1 MAFQTRKA
9 RETAVALIA
18 QVSRNTFVDPAANLM
33 AVSNLSLGFSP
44 VSVANPEYT
53 GSVDQNGDEVVGK
66 TATLSFDVN
75 LRGPGGSDVPAA
87 GAYLPGI
94 LLKNAKMTEVITA
107 SAIPASPEAL
117 SAGSTTGFTGGAG
130 VTGTADLYKGKL
142 VQLLGVSTGL
152 TGIAAIRGNTAG
164 KVFSLCETFSGAL
177 SGNYQIPKQL
187 SYVNSVGGGDPLPL
201 SLKTWIGGRRYDLID
216 CQVTS
221 LSVAVQTS
229 TRQSASTPVF
239 RVQMSVTL
247 YNDAD
252 EATPAIPALGPTPKY
267 RNGKQFLALKAVG
280 GSGFDLNFGIQAEAA
295 PNPNFAS
302 GDEGDEIGSKQI
314 TLTPNL
320 LAYRKAD
327 FDTLALADAQ
337 AYHPFYALWGS
348 GSGQTV
354 AVIVP
359 NARLTPASLD
369 MGGTHVTES
378 PQLLV
383 DVMTANVVI
392 AFPYWTP

>member
-9 RETAVALIA
+9 RETALALIA
-18 QVSRNTFVDPAANLM
+18 QSVRGTFVDPAANLM

-66 TATLSFDVN
+66 NATLSFDVN
-75 LRGPGGSDVPAA
+75 LRGPGGSDVPSA

-94 LLKNAKMTEVITA
+94 LLVNAKMTEVITA
-107 SAIPASPEAL
+107 AAIPASPEAL
-117 SAGSTTGFTGGAG
+117 SAGTTTGFTGGAG
-130 VTGTADLYKGKL
+130 VTGTANLYKGKL
-142 VQLLGVSTGL
+142 VQLLGISTGL
-152 TGIAAIRGNTAG
+152 TGISAIRSNTAG
-164 KVFSLCETFSGAL
+164 KAFSLCETFAGSL
-177 SGNYQIPKQL
+177 TGNYQIPKQL

-201 SLKTWIGGRRYDLID
+201 SMKVWVGGRRYDLID

-229 TRQSASTPVF
+229 TRQSASTPVL
-239 RVQMSVTL
+239 RISMSVTL
-247 YNDAD
+247 DNDAD
-252 EATPAIPALGPTPKY
+252 ETTPAIPALGPTPKY

-280 GSGFDLNFGIQAEAA
+280 GSGFDLNFGIQTEAA
-295 PNPNFAS
+295 PNPNFES
-302 GDEGDEIGSKQI
+302 GDEGDEIGTKQI

-327 FDTLALADAQ
+327 FDTLAMADAQ
-337 AYHPFYALWGS
+337 AYHPFYALWG
-348 GSGQTV
+348 GSAGQTV

-359 NARLTPASLD
+359 DARFTPASLE
-369 MGGTHVTES
+369 MGAAHVTES
-378 PQLLV
+378 PQLMV
-383 DVMTANVVI
+383 DVMVANAII